1 MKDLTKLTIK
11 ELYQE
16 MEVLQEEFRNELSM
30 DGSAELVGKIMED
43 FEPLFDRIEKEI
55 ESRPEEELDAYIDE
69 NAPEEDDWP
78 DLPPWIE
85 DDIDPAGGRGL
96 TSHI

>member
-16 MEVLQEEFRNELSM
+16 MEDLHNQLEQELLM
-30 DGSAELVGKIMED
+30 DGSGELVGKIMDD
-43 FEPLFDRIEKEI
+43 FEPLFDRIEDEI
-55 ESRPEEELDAYIDE
+55 ESRPKEELEAYIDE
-69 NAPEEDDWP
+69 NAPEEEWS

-85 DDIDPAGGRGL
+85 GDIDPAGGRGL

>member
-16 MEVLQEEFRNELSM
+16 MEAQQEGLEQNLLM
-30 DGSAELVGKIMED
+30 DGSGELGGKIYED
-43 FEPLFDRIEKEI
+43 FQPEFDRIQKEI
-55 ESRPEEELDAYIDE
+55 DSRPKEELEAYIDE
-69 NAPEEDDWP
+69 NAPEEEEWP
-78 DLPPWIE
+78 DPPFWIE